1 MIEKLDHASLATA
14 DLDRSVAFYKDIL
27 GMKVEFQM
35 GEAKGEEFQRLFGVP
50 EFHSQVVQ
58 FEEGL
63 EISQF
68 IAPKGRELNIQT
80 WDNSAIFLIFRV
92 TGLDEMYTEL
102 KAKGVKFVNPP
113 TTLKSPRPSG
123 GSLKIAHL
131 YGPDGERISF
141 CEFIRA

>member
-14 DLDRSVAFYKDIL
+14 DLNRSVAFYRDIL

-35 GEAKGEEFQRLFGVP
+35 GEAKGEEFQRLFGVS
-50 EFHSQVVQ
+50 EFHSRVVQ

-102 KAKGVKFVNPP
+102 KAKGVKFFNPP
-113 TTLKSPRPSG
+113 TTLVSPRPSG

-131 YGPDGERISF
+131 QGPDGERISF
-141 CEFIRA
+141 CEFIPA